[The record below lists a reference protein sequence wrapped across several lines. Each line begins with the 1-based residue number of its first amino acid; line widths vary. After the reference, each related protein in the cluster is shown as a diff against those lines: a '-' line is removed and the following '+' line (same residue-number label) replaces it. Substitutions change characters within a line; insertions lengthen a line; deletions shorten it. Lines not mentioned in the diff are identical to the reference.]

1 MRSCGK
7 TRLFGK
13 MISFRRIMPLLL
25 LSAFLMTGCRKTPEE
40 SAVVSKAE
48 GLSEDVIAGPLESGE
63 IRDTDIPEH
72 WQMEELKGE
81 DRVTISAD
89 LEFGKMKIGN
99 LPVIEV
105 RNHVFGQEELERLVD
120 YFSDG
125 KELYVPQPYT
135 KQVFR
140 NVISRVDEKQ
150 GLYGSGYSWVNPLK
164 TRQQMEA
171 AVEIAP
177 ETNGTPEKAE
187 VKFSEGFADQA
198 QEAAKDYEIY
208 ENREERIWFEA
219 DVGEEREAHI
229 QAEMY
234 EPKVRN
240 SSSFEW
246 MQGARVMEYSAVES
260 ARMFF
265 DYNDQ
270 QENAFTQALE
280 ERMALYEACYEQ
292 GAFDRDAGEEQARQV
307 LADLEIDGM
316 SAGAKE
322 RILWFSDADY
332 PKGEVMAGNAL
343 DVFWIADPAKAE
355 FGYSYT
361 FSREIGGLN
370 VTAGSS
376 SVSET
381 TDDMYS
387 PPFPVETI
395 TVTVTESGV
404 KGFVWEGMME
414 EAKTVTENTELLSF
428 EKIQK
433 KLADQVFYRYSSYEQ
448 PDSDTTL
455 SRYTVTDA
463 VLGYAYI
470 PAYENPENAWLVP
483 VWYFTVSEG
492 RDGVDWQNIYYLVN
506 ALDGRVITGE

>member
-25 LSAFLMTGCRKTPEE
+25 LSVFLMTGCRKTPEE

-164 TRQQMEA
+164 TRQRMEA
-171 AVEIAP
+171 AVDIAP

-229 QAEMY
+229 QAERY

-265 DYNDQ
+265 D
-270 QENAFTQALE
+270 
-280 ERMALYEACYEQ
+280 
-292 GAFDRDAGEEQARQV
+292 
-307 LADLEIDGM
+307 
-316 SAGAKE
+316 
-322 RILWFSDADY
+322 
-332 PKGEVMAGNAL
+332 
-343 DVFWIADPAKAE
+343 
-355 FGYSYT
+355 
-361 FSREIGGLN
+361 
-370 VTAGSS
+370 
-376 SVSET
+376 
-381 TDDMYS
+381 
-387 PPFPVETI
+387 
-395 TVTVTESGV
+395 
-404 KGFVWEGMME
+404 
-414 EAKTVTENTELLSF
+414 
-428 EKIQK
+428 
-433 KLADQVFYRYSSYEQ
+433 
-448 PDSDTTL
+448 
-455 SRYTVTDA
+455 
-463 VLGYAYI
+463 
-470 PAYENPENAWLVP
+470 
-483 VWYFTVSEG
+483 
-492 RDGVDWQNIYYLVN
+492 
-506 ALDGRVITGE
+506 